1 VLKVSASNSDGAFLH
16 NKCDKHC
23 SLKFKVIIF
32 IVNIFIVN
40 KMYIIRIIYSKVF
53 SNVFS
58 YHPYR

>member
-32 IVNIFIVN
+32 IVN